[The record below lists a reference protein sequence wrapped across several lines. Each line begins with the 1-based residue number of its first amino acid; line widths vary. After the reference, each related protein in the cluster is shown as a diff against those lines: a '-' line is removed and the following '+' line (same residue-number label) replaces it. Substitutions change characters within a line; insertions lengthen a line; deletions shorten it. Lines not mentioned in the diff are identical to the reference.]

1 MTRRLRLALALAGA
15 GVVSAGAVAFAQ
27 AQGDDAEA
35 ERRAFLEDAAGRLGV
50 EPDALESAL
59 EEAAIARIDALVEA
73 GELDEEQARFLQE
86 RIRSGAFPLPGLRG
100 GPGEWRLGPM
110 HGGAPG
116 LFHAGG
122 PGLLEAASG
131 YLGLGEDALR
141 ERLLAGESLAEIAE
155 AEGRSVDGLKDVI
168 VARMEARL
176 DEAVEQGFLTRE
188 RADALLERMRE
199 HVDALVDG
207 RLPRGPRLH
216 RFGPG
221 PWGQGPDSSQED
233 TSFRPTAA

>member
-1 MTRRLRLALALAGA
+1 MTRRFRLALALAGA

-27 AQGDDAEA
+27 AQGDEAEA

-73 GELDEEQARFLQE
+73 GELDEEQARFLKE
-86 RIRSGAFPLPGLRG
+86 RVRSGALPVPGLRG
-100 GPGEWRLGPM
+100 GPGEWRTGPM
-110 HGGAPG
+110 HGGGPG
-116 LFHAGG
+116 LFRAGG
-122 PGLLEAASG
+122 PGVLEAASG
-131 YLGLGEDALR
+131 YLGLDEDALL
-141 ERLLAGESLAEIAE
+141 ERLDGESLAEIAE
-155 AEGRSVDGLKDVI
+155 AEGRSVEGLKDVI
-168 VARMEARL
+168 VARMQARL
-176 DEAVEQGFLTRE
+176 DEAVEEGVLTRE

-199 HVDALVDG
+199 HVDALVSG
-207 RLPRGPRLH
+207 ELPRGPGFH

-221 PWGQGPDSSQED
+221 PWGDGPASAEEE

>member
-1 MTRRLRLALALAGA
+1 MTRRFRLALALAGA

-73 GELDEEQARFLQE
+73 GELDEEQARFLKE
-86 RIRSGAFPLPGLRG
+86 RIRSGAFPVPGLRD
-100 GPGEWRLGPM
+100 GPGERRHGPM
-110 HGGAPG
+110 HGGGPG

-131 YLGLGEDALR
+131 YLGLDEDALR
-141 ERLLAGESLAEIAE
+141 ERLLDGESLAEIAQ

-168 VARMEARL
+168 VARMQARL
-176 DEAVEQGFLTRE
+176 DEAVEEGLLSRE
-188 RADALLERMRE
+188 RADALLEGMRE
-199 HVDALVDG
+199 HVDALVNG
-207 RLPRGPRLH
+207 ELPRGPGFH

-221 PWGQGPDSSQED
+221 PWGDGPGSAGD
-233 TSFRPTAA
+233 TSFRTTAA